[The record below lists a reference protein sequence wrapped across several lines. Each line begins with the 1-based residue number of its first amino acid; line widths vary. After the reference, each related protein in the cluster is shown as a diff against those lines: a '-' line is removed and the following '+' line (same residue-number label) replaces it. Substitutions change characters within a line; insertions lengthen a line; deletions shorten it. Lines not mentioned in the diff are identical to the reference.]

1 MEESMLSLPPVLAGE
16 GLPLFFAF
24 SMQCTRAWY
33 GMSDPIMFPRTTLF
47 MSTMSMSMSAMPMV
61 MWFRG
66 EEKVELKKKTWS
78 LVQQ

>member
-47 MSTMSMSMSAMPMV
+47 MSTMSMSMSAMPMSTMSMSTV
-61 MWFRG
+61 SMGGRSY
-66 EEKVELKKKTWS
+66 V
-78 LVQQ
+78 V